1 MDFLKKDFIFK
12 DVNKLKGVGTQLSK
26 YLKNKGI
33 EKIKDII
40 LNLPYSETDR
50 SKLVKLNNLEIDKG
64 EPLKGKLLIQMFE
77 KSSLRTRL
85 SFYLAI
91 KQLGGSTLTLRPDEL
106 HLAKGG
112 ESIQDTAK
120 ILSNFGNAFMLRTDS
135 DKKLEEFEKYL
146 SIPIINGL
154 SPSSHPTQ
162 ILSDIFTVE
171 EIKNKPISNLKITWI
186 GDSNNVL
193 NSLIAASIKFSF
205 KLNIGCPT
213 KYQPSKII
221 MKYIKSNNNKIRI
234 LHDPKKAAKG
244 ADVIFS
250 DKVISMNDKVN
261 KSKKLGQ
268 FKKFKINKKL
278 MSLAKKN
285 CIFLHCLPRGKEVEE
300 DVFLSKQSKVWQ
312 QALNRVHVQK
322 SILLYCFGKL
332 R

>member
-1 MDFLKKDFIFK
+1 MRNFLNLKDIPVRDLKK
-12 DVNKLKGVGTQLSK
+12 
-26 YLKNKGI
+26 
-33 EKIKDII
+33 I
-40 LNLPYSETDR
+40 LFDAKRRKRLR
-50 SKLVKLNNLEIDKG
+50 KRLNNLEIDKG
-64 EPLKGKLLIQMFE
+64 APLKGKLLIQMFE

-106 HLAKGG
+106 HLSKGG

-171 EIKNKPISNLKITWI
+171 EIKNKPISSLNITWI

-193 NSLIAASIKFSF
+193 NSLISASIKFSF
-205 KLNIGCPT
+205 KLSIGCPT
-213 KYQPSKII
+213 KYQPSKKMIN
-221 MKYIKSNNNKIRI
+221 YIKSNNNKIRI
-234 LHDPKKAAKG
+234 LNDPKKAAKG

-261 KSKKLGQ
+261 KSKKLNQ

-278 MSLAKKN
+278 MSFAKKN

-300 DVFLSKQSKVWQ
+300 DVFLSKKSKVWQ

>member
-1 MDFLKKDFIFK
+1 MRNFL
-12 DVNKLKGVGTQLSK
+12 NL
-26 YLKNKGI
+26 
-33 EKIKDII
+33 KDIPVRDLKRI
-40 LNLPYSETDR
+40 LFDAKRRKRLR
-50 SKLVKLNNLEIDKG
+50 KKLNYLEIDKG
-64 EPLKGKLLIQMFE
+64 TPLKGKLLIQMFE

-106 HLAKGG
+106 HLSKGG

-171 EIKNKPISNLKITWI
+171 EIKRKPISKLNITWI

-205 KLNIGCPT
+205 KLSIGCPT

-234 LHDPKKAAKG
+234 LYDPKKAVKG

-261 KSKKLGQ
+261 KSKKLYQ

-278 MSLAKKN
+278 MSFAKKN

-300 DVFLSKQSKVWQ
+300 DVFLSKKSKVWQ

>member
-1 MDFLKKDFIFK
+1 MKHFINLKDIPSKDLRKIIIDAK
-12 DVNKLKGVGTQLSK
+12 KRK
-26 YLKNKGI
+26 YLRK
-33 EKIKDII
+33 
-40 LNLPYSETDR
+40 
-50 SKLVKLNNLEIDKG
+50 KLNNLEIDKDA
-64 EPLKGKLLIQMFE
+64 PLKGKLLIQMFE

-106 HLAKGG
+106 HLSKGA
-112 ESIQDTAK
+112 ESIEDTAK
-120 ILSNFGNAFMLRTDS
+120 ILSNFGNAFMLRTDN
-135 DKKLEEFEKYL
+135 DKKLEEFKKYL

-171 EIKNKPISNLKITWI
+171 EIKKKSISKLNITWI

-205 KLNIGCPT
+205 KLNIGCP
-213 KYQPSKII
+213 KNYLPNQKI
-221 MKYIKSNNNKIRI
+221 MNYVKNNKNKIVI
-234 LHDPKKAAKG
+234 YNDPKRAVED

-250 DKVISMNDKVN
+250 DKVISLNDKVN
-261 KSKKLGQ
+261 KKKKLIE
-268 FKKFKINKKL
+268 FKNFKISKSLMKL
-278 MSLAKKN
+278 CPKA
-285 CIFLHCLPRGKEVEE
+285 IFLHCLPRGTEVEE
-300 DVFLSKQSKVWQ
+300 NVFKSKQSKVWQ
-312 QALNRVHVQK
+312 QAFNRVHVQK

>member
-1 MDFLKKDFIFK
+1 MQNFINLKDIPVSDLKKILFDAK
-12 DVNKLKGVGTQLSK
+12 RRKKLRK
-26 YLKNKGI
+26 
-33 EKIKDII
+33 
-40 LNLPYSETDR
+40 
-50 SKLVKLNNLEIDKG
+50 KLNNLEIDKG
-64 EPLKGKLLIQMFE
+64 APLKGQLLIQMFE

-106 HLAKGG
+106 HLSKGG

-135 DKKLEEFEKYL
+135 DEKLEEFKKYL

-154 SPSSHPTQ
+154 SPNSHPTQ

-171 EIKNKPISNLKITWI
+171 EIKKKPISKLNITWI

-205 KLNIGCPT
+205 KLSIGCPT
-213 KYQPSKII
+213 KYKPSKEI
-221 MKYIKSNNNKIRI
+221 MKYIKSNDNKIFI
-234 LHDPKKAAKG
+234 LHDPKKAVKG

-261 KSKKLGQ
+261 KKKKLRD
-268 FKKFKINKKL
+268 FKNFKINKSLMKL
-278 MSLAKKN
+278 CPQA
-285 CIFLHCLPRGKEVEE
+285 IFLHCLPRGSEVEE
-300 DVFLSKQSKVWQ
+300 NVFKSKQSKVWQ
-312 QALNRVHVQK
+312 QAINRVHVQK